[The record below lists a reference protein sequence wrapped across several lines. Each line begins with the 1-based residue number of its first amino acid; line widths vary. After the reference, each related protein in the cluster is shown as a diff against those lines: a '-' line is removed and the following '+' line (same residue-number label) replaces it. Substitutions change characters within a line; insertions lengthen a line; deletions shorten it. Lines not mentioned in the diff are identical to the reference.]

1 MGVTSHLSINLGELA
16 GIELQPVRA
25 GDPRSGRA

>member
-16 GIELQPVRA
+16 GIELQPDRFVHLE
-25 GDPRSGRA
+25 D